1 MRVLL
6 DTNVVLDFV
15 LERAPYFEAAAELFE
30 LIAAGTVRGFVSG
43 ITPINVYY
51 VGRKFVGR
59 EKARSRVRDLLI
71 VLETCP
77 ITSAALN
84 DALALPF
91 KDYEDAV
98 QHASAIETGLDAI
111 ITRDLDDYQN
121 SVLPVFAP
129 VDFLQHQ
136 KRKLKE
142 ESGT

>member
-59 EKARSRVRDLLI
+59 EKARNRVRDLLI

-84 DALALPF
+84 NALALPF

-111 ITRDLDDYQN
+111 ITRDLGDYQN

-129 VDFLQHQ
+129 VEFLQHQ
-136 KRKLKE
+136 KSKLKE